1 MGALSE
7 HFFKSEFACHC
18 GCGADDVDIHLVDL
32 LESIRHYLD
41 KPIYVLSG
49 VRCLKHNRNV
59 KGALN
64 SQHLIGT
71 AADIHVQSM
80 STKKLYDFIDKK
92 FNVGGL
98 GLYPSFIHIDIR
110 PGHAR
115 WSL

>member
-1 MGALSE
+1 MALSE
-7 HFFKSEFACHC
+7 HFHKSEFACHC
-18 GCGADDVDIHLVDL
+18 GCGVADVDINLVDL
-32 LESIRHYLD
+32 LELIRRQLD
-41 KPIYVLSG
+41 TPIYVLSG

-64 SQHLIGT
+64 SQHLIGK
-71 AADIHVQSM
+71 AADIHVPNM

-92 FNVGGL
+92 FNVGGM

-110 PGHAR
+110 SGHAR